1 MKHKILI
8 IDDKEN
14 ICQVL
19 SDILQASG
27 YDTVTAL
34 SGEEGL
40 RVFESDSP
48 DLILTDLKMGGMSG
62 IEFIKVLRGKDR
74 TVPIILLTAFGSISS
89 AVEAIKSGANDY
101 LTKPLDYD
109 LLKIKIVKIL
119 EEGRYRSE
127 NEELKEH
134 LRKEWGMDNIVG
146 QSAAMKKMFSV
157 IKAVAP
163 TDSGVL
169 IQGECGTGKELIARS
184 IYAHSLRVNKP
195 FIVVDCSAIPE
206 SLIESEL
213 FGYEKGAFTGANAL
227 KKGRIEQ
234 AVGGTLFLDEIG
246 ELPLSCQAKL
256 LRVIQER
263 QFVRIGGTE
272 QLHVDFRLI
281 TATNKNLK
289 EEVEAKLFRSD
300 LYYRLNVITVE
311 SPPLRDRIEDLPLLI
326 ESFQMAARDLSR
338 APLREISQ
346 EYLGKMM
353 NYSWPGNVR
362 ELKNCIERLLIL
374 DSLPA
379 EIESFSGK
387 PSSFSRES
395 MAGGYSTEEAP
406 EDLRNLSER
415 EKEIVRDALESCSWN
430 ISKTAAT
437 LGIGRKALY
446 NRIKKYDLTVP

>member
-27 YDTVTAL
+27 YYTVTAL

-40 RVFESDSP
+40 RVYESDSP
-48 DLILTDLKMGGMSG
+48 DLILTDLKMDGMSG
-62 IEFIKVLRGKDR
+62 LDVIKVIREKDR
-74 TVPIILLTAFGSISS
+74 SIPLILLTAFGSISS

-109 LLKIKIVKIL
+109 LLKVKIVKIL
-119 EEGRYRSE
+119 EECRCRSE
-127 NEELKEH
+127 NLELKEH
-134 LRKEWGMDNIVG
+134 LREEWGLDHIVG
-146 QSAAMKKMFSV
+146 QSAVMKKMFSV
-157 IKAVAP
+157 IRAVAP

-184 IYAHSLRVNKP
+184 LYAHSQRADET

-206 SLIESEL
+206 SLIDSEL
-213 FGYEKGAFTGANAL
+213 FGYEKGAFTGANSR

-234 AVGGTLFLDEIG
+234 AAGGTLFLDEIG

-256 LRVIQER
+256 LRVIQEK
-263 QFVRIGGTE
+263 QFVRIGGSE
-272 QLHVDFRLI
+272 QIKVDFRLI
-281 TATNKNLK
+281 AATNKNLK
-289 EEVEAKLFRSD
+289 DEVEQKLFRSD
-300 LYYRLNVITVE
+300 LYYRLNVITVF
-311 SPPLRDRIEDLPLLI
+311 SPPLRDRTEDLPLLI
-326 ESFQMAARDLSR
+326 DSFRKQASEERNI
-338 APLREISQ
+338 PLREISQ
-346 EYLGKMM
+346 EHLEKMM

-362 ELKNCIERLLIL
+362 ELKNCIERLMIL

-379 EIESFSGK
+379 EIESYSRVSGNG
-387 PSSFSRES
+387 RL
-395 MAGGYSTEEAP
+395 
-406 EDLRNLSER
+406 EDSKKLSDR
-415 EKEIVRDALESCSWN
+415 EKEIIHEALESCGWN

-446 NRIKKYDLTVP
+446 NRIRKYNITVP